1 MASTAGVGFSDNTDS
16 KAAGREAA
24 ERALAQ
30 AGGKPSLVL
39 VYHTA
44 KHDPP
49 RYHQAVREVVGTD
62 AVLVGGY
69 AGGIIT
75 RDHLGYD
82 GYQSAVAVISSTTV
96 QFAAYL
102 EQGLKDRGEHVVGEA
117 LGRQIRA
124 VEYGDHPGLLYMYD
138 SIKSFSESGGF
149 DLNIG
154 TYLIE
159 GMTRSLGS
167 WPSAAGMGMI
177 GDIQF
182 NPTFQYF
189 NDQVVQQGAI
199 ALVAHGGGVKLDIQV
214 LHGTKPASDYHTITK
229 ADANVVLEIDHK
241 PALDVIAELIGPEKR
256 LEEYPMFITLGVNK
270 GDKYA
275 DYDEEAYA
283 SRLCMSIDRER
294 KALVMFEPD
303 LTAGTEVQLMRR
315 DVDNFDYIR
324 ACAQRLYDRLG
335 NRKPFFAMYIDC
347 MGRAGAYCGSE
358 GEEGVV
364 IQEMFGS
371 KIPLLGMYTGVEIGP
386 VGQAPQQALDWSG
399 VLCVLSEP

>member
-1 MASTAGVGFSDNTDS
+1 MTSKAGVGFSESTDS
-16 KAAGREAA
+16 KAAARQAA
-24 ERALAQ
+24 GSALAQ

-44 KHDPP
+44 KHDPN
-49 RYHQAVREVVGTD
+49 RYHEAVREVVGGD
-62 AVLVGGY
+62 ALLVGGY

-96 QFAAYL
+96 AFDAYL
-102 EQGLKDRGEHVVGEA
+102 ERGLKDRGEHVVGEA
-117 LGRQIRA
+117 LGRQVRA
-124 VEYGDHPGLLYMYD
+124 AKHGDDLGLIYMYD
-138 SIKSFSESGGF
+138 SIKTFSGAGGANM
-149 DLNIG
+149 NIG

-167 WPSAAGMGMI
+167 WPPAAGMGMI

-199 ALVAHGGGVKLDIQV
+199 ALVAHGGGVRLDVEV
-214 LHGTKPASDYHTITK
+214 LHGTKPASDYHTVTR
-229 ADANVVLEIDHK
+229 ADANVVLEIDGR
-241 PALDVIAELIGPEKR
+241 PALDVIAELVGAEKR
-256 LEEYPMFITLGVNK
+256 WEEYPMLITLGVNK

-283 SRLCMSIDRER
+283 SRLCMSIDKQR

-315 DVDNFDYIR
+315 DVDDFDYIR
-324 ACAQRLYDRLG
+324 TRAQRLYDRLG
-335 NRKPFFAMYIDC
+335 GRTAFFAMYIDC
-347 MGRAGAYCGSE
+347 LGRASAYCGSE
-358 GEEGVV
+358 REEGVV
-364 IQEMFGS
+364 IQEMFGAR
-371 KIPLLGMYTGVEIGP
+371 IPLLGMYTGVEIGP
-386 VGQAPQQALDWSG
+386 VGKAPQQALDWSG